1 MCPRINKTNQKRCS
15 RKGKSKYGGYCWQ
28 HYIKIN
34 KWNQLLFQCLILFG
48 TINYYA
54 NKKIAKMNEEQI
66 YELFVKIDNL
76 TNNLTI

>member
-1 MCPRINKTNQKRCS
+1 MCPRINKT
-15 RKGKSKYGGYCWQ
+15 KGKSKS
-28 HYIKIN
+28 KIN

-54 NKKIAKMNEEQI
+54 NRTIAEMNEEQI